1 MKIYTIG
8 VDLGGTNIKAGLVD
22 EAHHIVDSVS
32 CKTNLPRPEH
42 EVEAEIAALCS
53 QLAQRAG
60 LDMAAQIESVGIGTP
75 GSVNPHTGVV
85 VFNLLCAP
93 CFAAIGAIRRE
104 MNSAKW
110 TLFAVGYQCVFAYA
124 VSLMIFQFGSAFTG
138 ALQPVGLVC
147 AVAVLA
153 LLLFML
159 FRPYK
164 QAKQTV

>member
-1 MKIYTIG
+1 MKTYTIG

-85 VFNLLCAP
+85 EFNANFGYRNWPLVSAMEK
-93 CFAAIGAIRRE
+93 AA
-104 MNSAKW
+104 
-110 TLFAVGYQCVFAYA
+110 AVPRVH
-124 VSLMIFQFGSAFTG
+124 
-138 ALQPVGLVC
+138 
-147 AVAVLA
+147 
-153 LLLFML
+153 
-159 FRPYK
+159 
-164 QAKQTV
+164 

>member
-60 LDMAAQIESVGIGTP
+60 LDHGRAGR
-75 GSVNPHTGVV
+75 
-85 VFNLLCAP
+85 
-93 CFAAIGAIRRE
+93 IRGHRH
-104 MNSAKW
+104 AR
-110 TLFAVGYQCVFAYA
+110 AV
-124 VSLMIFQFGSAFTG
+124 
-138 ALQPVGLVC
+138 
-147 AVAVLA
+147 
-153 LLLFML
+153 
-159 FRPYK
+159 
-164 QAKQTV
+164 